1 MINLFQVLDTDLRTV
16 TCHLDRLSPECVSR
30 FVVPLDLVYFPGD
43 AGLEVRLSCLSPCLS
58 PCSLVKTQYFVP
70 PEVCLHTLYTPV

>member
-1 MINLFQVLDTDLRTV
+1 MSMINLFQVLDTDLRTV

-58 PCSLVKTQYFVP
+58 PCSLDKIQLLTNVFV
-70 PEVCLHTLYTPV
+70 L